1 VNETTPTNA
10 GNSVQPG
17 GRILVLEPEGEL
29 AGKIRAALHD
39 AAPTAQVDLAQS
51 LEEAQHLVMNDRPD
65 LFVLDVDAVPDLGQ
79 EFLYDLR
86 TSHPNARAIVLT
98 GVHLP
103 GHREQAAGLG
113 AIHFLEKPFPHGD
126 FVDLVQA
133 LLSPSGAPDSEKFQG
148 TLSDLHL
155 ADIIQLKCM
164 SGSSAA
170 LQFTGPQGEKARVYF
185 DSGQVRHATAPGKEG
200 VAAFNEIVNWKGG
213 QISEVTGVAQ
223 SPRTIDLDWQILL
236 MEAVRKIDET
246 RDAESA
252 ASAQAGPA
260 SGGRKILVID
270 DSLMLLSF
278 VKEILVEANY
288 DVVTAATAEEG
299 LVSASSRVPEL
310 ILLDYILPDMKGDEV
325 CQHLSKKPETAKV
338 RIVYMSGF
346 GTDLQAAEIASGNV
360 IGSLNKPFTSDLL
373 LKTVENY
380 MPKDPSEPESK
391 SANDEPISL
400 APEVAWPEPSAADS
414 KWPETSPAESRLPE
428 PESQDA
434 APDWPKT
441 DPAGIAWPEAES
453 HAIEPQDAPSTGSQP
468 EPAEMAP
475 AEPEP
480 AAEPAW
486 SKSESAPQAAS
497 DAAGSDAAEAAD
509 IAASSG
515 ATSDAWWSAP
525 VSAAVPAWPEAKDVS
540 STAAIESSSA
550 AQPAEARAEESL
562 PVNGAFFS
570 GDTSFFSLNGALHT
584 IGKEKLTGTLRSF
597 WNKETVDL
605 LAKNGEV
612 ILVTTRDPELY
623 CPEAPITL
631 VNVDA
636 EQTEQARARQ
646 RETGCPIFL
655 TLASEG
661 LILHEPAVQLVQH
674 YGQKLFAQLWTAKKV
689 RFVFEQSDTLPEYS
703 QDFPGE
709 QDIDHW
715 ILSTLRCIQFQ
726 ELGDKAEVDGG
737 CIPAYTRDGFERV
750 QKLRLTVA
758 EAQFASQFNGA
769 RSIAQIAKN
778 LRLDFKF
785 ARLTLFRFLALE
797 IVECWPPM
805 AVGKSEK
812 RGFFQ
817 RIGFGD

>member
-1 VNETTPTNA
+1 MTPTNP
-10 GNSVQPG
+10 GNSAQQG
-17 GRILVLEPEGEL
+17 GRVLVLEPEGDL
-29 AGKIRAALHD
+29 AGKIRAALQE
-39 AAPTAQVDLAQS
+39 AAPSAQVDLAQS
-51 LEEAQHLVMNDRPD
+51 LEEAQRLVMNDRPD

-98 GVHLP
+98 GTHLAA
-103 GHREQAAGLG
+103 HREQAAGLG

-133 LLSPSGAPDSEKFQG
+133 LLSPSKNAESEKFQG

-185 DSGQVRHATAPGKEG
+185 ESGQVRHATAPGKEG

-213 QISEVTGVAQ
+213 QISEVTGATQ

-236 MEAVRKIDET
+236 MDAVRNIDET
-246 RDAESA
+246 RDAESNA
-252 ASAQAGPA
+252 AATAPSTFGA
-260 SGGRKILVID
+260 RKILVID

-278 VKEILVEANY
+278 VKEILSEANY
-288 DVVTAATAEEG
+288 GVTTAATAAEG
-299 LVSASSRVPEL
+299 LAAAARDVPDL
-310 ILLDYILPDMKGDEV
+310 ILLDYVLPDMKGDEV
-325 CQHLSKKPETAKV
+325 CQRLSQEPATAKA

-346 GTDLQAAEIASGNV
+346 GTDLQPDQIKSANV

-380 MPKDPSEPESK
+380 MPKDPSETESK
-391 SANDEPISL
+391 PVQIETPASVAEN
-400 APEVAWPEPSAADS
+400 AWPEPDRAESQ
-414 KWPETSPAESRLPE
+414 WPEPEPLAAETPVATTSWPE
-428 PESQDA
+428 PESHA
-434 APDWPKT
+434 SV
-441 DPAGIAWPEAES
+441 PAGSGPTWP
-453 HAIEPQDAPSTGSQP
+453 
-468 EPAEMAP
+468 
-475 AEPEP
+475 EPEP
-480 AAEPAW
+480 ASAAW
-486 SKSESAPQAAS
+486 EKSDSGSETKIDVAP
-497 DAAGSDAAEAAD
+497 AEAAETAAAETAG
-509 IAASSG
+509 IAAG
-515 ATSDAWWSAP
+515 AGAASDAWWSAP
-525 VSAAVPAWPEAKDVS
+525 VS
-540 STAAIESSSA
+540 TAAPAGSESKA
-550 AQPAEARAEESL
+550 ASDFESPAATQPAETSAEESL

-597 WNKETVDL
+597 WGKETVDL
-605 LAKNGEV
+605 LAKKGQV
-612 ILVTTRDPELY
+612 ILVTTRDPQLY

-636 EQTEQARARQ
+636 EQTERARAQQ
-646 RETGCPIFL
+646 RETGCPVFL
-655 TLASEG
+655 TLAREG
-661 LILHEPAVQLVQH
+661 SILQEPAVQLVQH

-689 RFVFEQSDTLPEYS
+689 RFVFEQSDSLPEYAAEV
-703 QDFPGE
+703 PGE
-709 QDIDHW
+709 EDIDHW
-715 ILSTLRCIQFQ
+715 ILSTLRSIQFQ
-726 ELGDKAEVDGG
+726 ELGDKADLDGG
-737 CIPAYTRDGFERV
+737 SIPAFTRDGFERV

-785 ARLTLFRFLALE
+785 ARLTLYRFLALE
-797 IVECWPPM
+797 IVECWPPT
-805 AVGKSEK
+805 APNAKPEK

-817 RIGFGD
+817 KLGFGE